1 MNATMT
7 PPRPAHAHPGALPSP
22 PTTGTTDEEK
32 AAALVAAL
40 AAINNN
46 GKRDRMIVDG
56 EEGEYEEQHS
66 ATSSSMDTSEAS
78 RRKMARLD
86 GHPNHHAPNML
97 TTSTATAAIAAA
109 APQVAPAGVA
119 QTMVVQYGPG
129 PPAPITQEHQQQ
141 QEQQQQQYLPGG
153 VHHDPPTGR
162 GGIEKV
168 LRPFP
173 YFYYRDFSQ
182 VPDPDPLA
190 PLTAPGRVPNF
201 PAKMHSI
208 LSRGDLAD
216 IVSWNDHGR
225 AWRVLKPREFEVKVI
240 PTYFEVSQL
249 VIVIVV
255 VVFRE

>member
-109 APQVAPAGVA
+109 PQVAPAGVT

-129 PPAPITQEHQQQ
+129 PPAPIPQAHQQQ